1 MTINWGNNWWSKL
14 LSVVLAVAVLG
25 ALGMMGY
32 MAATPR
38 GEKFTEFY
46 ILGPEGEAADYPE
59 ELVVGEEGRVIIG
72 IINNEYED
80 INYYMEIWSAEALI
94 GELEPVLLQHEQKWE
109 GEVSFVPGVVGGNQ
123 RVEFQLYKEGQTE
136 VSQSLHL
143 WVDITQ

>member
-14 LSVVLAVAVLG
+14 LSVVLAIAVLG

-46 ILGPEGEAADYPE
+46 ILGSEGEAADYPK
-59 ELVVGEEGRVIIG
+59 ELLVGEEGKVIIG
-72 IINNEYED
+72 IINNEYQ
-80 INYYMEIWSAEALI
+80 NLYYYVEIWSAEAQI
-94 GELEPVLLQHEQKWE
+94 GELEPVLLLHEQKWE
-109 GEVSFVPGVVGGNQ
+109 GEVSFVPKTAGGDQ
-123 RVEFQLYKEGQTE
+123 KVEFQLYKEGQTE